1 MTARIAPETPDLV
14 WFRGPDTIRFL
25 NDLISQE
32 IAKIEPGTVTRSL
45 LLEPQGKLRHVLW
58 VLRGEDDVGL
68 ITDPGRGE
76 ELAGDLGRYKI
87 RVDVEIERDDGDV
100 RVVVG
105 GSSLGERGHWK
116 REDDAL
122 VADISW
128 PNLERWLIT
137 GDKPDLPTMGED
149 EYEAVRISAGEP
161 RWGVDV
167 DESTIPHVSGL
178 VPETVD
184 FTKGCFLG
192 QELVARIDSRGGNVP
207 ENLRLLELGN
217 SDGGPGSAVTVDGED
232 VGEITSRSGSFALA
246 TLKRGVEPGDRV
258 MVDGVV
264 AEVRS
269 TKAPA

>member
-1 MTARIAPETPDLV
+1 MASHLAPETPDLV

-58 VLRGEDDVGL
+58 VLRGENEVGL
-68 ITDPGRGE
+68 ITDPERGE
-76 ELAGDLGRYKI
+76 DLASDLGRYKI
-87 RVDVEIERDDGDV
+87 RVDVEIEPQSGDVWLVVGDSLGKEGQWKDDDGALIADV
-100 RVVVG
+100 
-105 GSSLGERGHWK
+105 
-116 REDDAL
+116 
-122 VADISW
+122 SW
-128 PNLERWLIT
+128 PTLERWLIT
-137 GDKPDLPTMGED
+137 GDKPDLPTIGRD
-149 EYEAVRISAGEP
+149 DYEAARIAAGEP
-161 RWGVDV
+161 RWDVDV

-207 ENLRLLELGN
+207 RSLRLIELGD
-217 SDGGPGSAVTVDGED
+217 SAGGPGTAVIAGGDE
-232 VGEITSRSGSFALA
+232 VGEITSRSGPFALA
-246 TLKRGVEPGDRV
+246 TLKRGVEPGDIV
-258 MVDGVV
+258 MVDGVA

>member
-1 MTARIAPETPDLV
+1 MTAQLAPETPDLV

-32 IAKIEPGTVTRSL
+32 IAALEPGTVTRSL

-58 VLRGEDDVGL
+58 TLRGEDEVGL

-76 ELAGDLGRYKI
+76 QLASDLDRYKI
-87 RVDVEIERDDGDV
+87 RVDVEIDPHEGDTWLVVGEGRGQKGLWSFDDDG
-100 RVVVG
+100 
-105 GSSLGERGHWK
+105 LI
-116 REDDAL
+116 
-122 VADISW
+122 ADISW
-128 PNLERWLIT
+128 PNLERWLTT
-137 GDKPDLPTMGED
+137 GTRPDLPAMEKD
-149 EYEAVRISAGEP
+149 EYEAARIAAGEP

-207 ENLRLLELGN
+207 QNLRLLQLGDA
-217 SDGGPGSAVTVDGED
+217 SAQPGAEVMHEGTP
-232 VGEITSRSGSFALA
+232 VGEITSSSGSLALA
-246 TLKRGVEPGDRV
+246 RLKRGVEPGDQVTVGGTSGRV
-258 MVDGVV
+258 E
-264 AEVRS
+264 A
-269 TKAPA
+269 TKRH